1 VDTWQQLG
9 FLYATHNSMPE
20 AEKAFRELIRLQP
33 NNADA
38 YGWLA
43 NALGEQSKL
52 AEAVPF
58 YLTALKLNPAD
69 CKTEFNLG
77 LTLSRLGKR
86 DEAAE
91 HYRQALRI
99 NPNYR
104 EAQIAL
110 RQLQKQ

>member
-1 VDTWQQLG
+1 
-9 FLYATHNSMPE
+9 
-20 AEKAFRELIRLQP
+20 
-33 NNADA
+33 
-38 YGWLA
+38 
-43 NALGEQSKL
+43 
-52 AEAVPF
+52 
-58 YLTALKLNPAD
+58 
-69 CKTEFNLG
+69 
-77 LTLSRLGKR
+77 LSRLGKR